1 MIAVPARQE
10 GAQMQDPKIF
20 QWKDAFRLGI
30 PSVDAQHEIFFELL
44 SDLSMGLA
52 DRQGEARLRAVLAEL
67 ERHARE
73 HFAEE
78 EEYMA
83 ALDYPELESQRL
95 EHRKF
100 LEQLAGLELS
110 GPGARS
116 VLSLLRS
123 WLLEHILGTD
133 MEFSRWLGISAARR
147 AAEAAAARERAS
159 GGLRSART
167 AGIAVLAR
175 IRLGL
180 RLVTAGAKIAA

>member
-10 GAQMQDPKIF
+10 GAQMPDSRSF

-30 PSVDAQHEIFFELL
+30 PSVDAQHEVFFELL
-44 SDLSMGLA
+44 GDLSVGLA
-52 DRQGEARLRAVLAEL
+52 DGHGEPRLRAILAEL

-78 EEYMA
+78 EDYMA

-133 MEFSRWLGISAARR
+133 MEFSRWLGISASRR
-147 AAEAAAARERAS
+147 AAQAAAAREQN
-159 GGLRSART
+159 SAR
-167 AGIAVLAR
+167 ARGIAVLAR
-175 IRLGL
+175 IRLGV
-180 RLVTAGAKIAA
+180 RLVAAGAKFAA